1 MNQQSDPLVSV
12 VIITYNSARYLI
24 DTLES
29 VKSQSWPTL
38 ELIVSDDCSSD
49 NTCQLCHEWLKKN
62 GHHFVKTR
70 IITSM
75 SNTGISSNCNR
86 GLRLAAG
93 MWIKTISG
101 DDILLPDCIADNMDY
116 ATCSNATFIVSDI
129 TLIDEQGLPLA
140 MENENEGLHYFV
152 SKPTAEAQLKSY
164 SRWPAFLNSPTFF
177 FSREILDHSQ
187 LCDEAFRI
195 YEDMAVIYRITGMGI
210 RIDYLNKPTVA
221 YRVHGKS
228 ASRNAVYEDIRKRE
242 AVGIFKKY
250 RMKNL
255 NVFNPVDLSIFY
267 ETWLRYLFKGLNGR
281 KGESL
286 LKKLSLFY
294 WYLRLQGIKSY

>member
-1 MNQQSDPLVSV
+1 MNQQNDPLVSV
-12 VIITYNSARYLI
+12 VIITYNCARYVI
-24 DTLES
+24 DTLNS
-29 VKSQSWPTL
+29 VKSQSWTNI

-49 NTCQLCHEWLKKN
+49 NTCQLCHEWLKNN

-70 IITSM
+70 LITSM

-93 MWIKTISG
+93 TWIKTISG
-101 DDILLPDCIADNMDY
+101 DDILLPDCIADNMDF
-116 ATCSNATFIVSDI
+116 AIRNSATFIVSDI
-129 TLIDEQGLPLA
+129 TCIDEQGLPLA

-152 SKPTAEAQLKSY
+152 RKPTAEAQLKSY

-177 FSREILDHSQ
+177 YCREILHDTY
-187 LCDEAFRI
+187 LCDETFRI
-195 YEDMAVIYRITGMGI
+195 YEDMAVIYRVTGMGI
-210 RIDYLNKPTVA
+210 RIHYFNKPTVA
-221 YRVHGKS
+221 YRIHGNS
-228 ASRNAVYEDIRKRE
+228 ASRNAVFEDIRKRE
-242 AVGIFKKY
+242 AIGIFKKY
-250 RMKNL
+250 RMRNL

-267 ETWLRYLFKGLNGR
+267 EIWLRYLFKGVYGR

-294 WYLRLQGIKSY
+294 WYLRFQGIKSY